1 MVLKGLLDVS
11 TIRFE
16 WFNIYGKSL
25 TILTVF
31 IIEVGHE
38 L

>member
-1 MVLKGLLDVS
+1 MVLRGVLDVS

-25 TILTVF
+25 TVF
-31 IIEVGHE
+31 IIEVGHK